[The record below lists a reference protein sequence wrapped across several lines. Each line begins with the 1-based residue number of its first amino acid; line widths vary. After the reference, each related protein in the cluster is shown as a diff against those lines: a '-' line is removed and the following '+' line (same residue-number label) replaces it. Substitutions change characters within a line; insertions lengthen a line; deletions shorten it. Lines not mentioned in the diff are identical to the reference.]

1 MAIQSRFDI
10 QIRNEVKSARVFQNQ
25 IRTLTVKILK
35 SFGWKQGI
43 LSILFVG
50 DRKMR
55 SLNQRFLAHD
65 WTTDV
70 IAFGLAGGGPKPKR
84 GPVVLGDL
92 VVCIP
97 TAKRQAKVY
106 GNGFFYELMFYV
118 CHGILHLMGYKDK
131 TKKDAARMDRLQKVT
146 LKKIGLKN
154 K

>member
-1 MAIQSRFDI
+1 MATQSRFEI
-10 QIRNEVKSARVFQNQ
+10 RIRNEVKSTRLSENL
-25 IRTLTVKILK
+25 ICTLTVKILK
-35 SFGWKQGI
+35 FLGWKQAI

-55 SLNQRFLAHD
+55 SLNQQFLAHD

-70 IAFGLAGGGPKPKR
+70 IAFGQAGGPKPKR
-84 GPVVLGDL
+84 GPIVLGDL

-106 GNGFFYELMFYV
+106 GNVFFYELMFYI

-131 TKKDAARMDRLQKVT
+131 TKKDAARMDRLQKKV
-146 LKKIGLKN
+146 LKKIGIQN